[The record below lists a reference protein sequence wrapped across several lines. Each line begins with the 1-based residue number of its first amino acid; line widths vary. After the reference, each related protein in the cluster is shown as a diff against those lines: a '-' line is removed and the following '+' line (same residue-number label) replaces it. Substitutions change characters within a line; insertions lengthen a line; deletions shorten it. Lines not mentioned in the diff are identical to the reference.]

1 MHAKP
6 LDYGVGH
13 WVGQCVVVCG
23 TCWFCIWSGVSYDW
37 GPNLIREVSHCHD
50 ASFLLEFFFFAFFV
64 SLLCLPEDYILIIK
78 NLKVKCSTAC
88 PKH

>member
-1 MHAKP
+1 MHVKP

-37 GPNLIREVSHCHD
+37 GPNLIREVSTVTTL
-50 ASFLLEFFFFAFFV
+50 AFYWSFSFLPFLFLYSV
-64 SLLCLPEDYILIIK
+64 CQRIMY
-78 NLKVKCSTAC
+78 
-88 PKH
+88 